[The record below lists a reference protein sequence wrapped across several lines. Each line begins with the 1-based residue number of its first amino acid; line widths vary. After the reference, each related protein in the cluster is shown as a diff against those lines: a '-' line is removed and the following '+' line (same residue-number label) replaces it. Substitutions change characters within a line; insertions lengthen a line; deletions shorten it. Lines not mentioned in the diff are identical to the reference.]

1 MSNKQKVVGKV
12 KLDSN
17 LQELQVNFLQ
27 VFNEIPSIKIT
38 GSNSFNVYMSDV
50 AKDSFK
56 LNKVVEEEIIINYI
70 AVEGDADDIPP
81 SEETITVSIQAD
93 PTNSAID
100 RFYFNNTYPM
110 TLNAEIGKLYKF
122 DISGINS
129 QHDLQ
134 FGFGQGDGH
143 WDPNYKIMGSSS
155 ADEFAQ
161 GLENSF
167 IDYKISDQNFVQL
180 RLESPAQNGVTITRD
195 ASQQDE
201 TVTYFHFWNMF
212 DANYGGLSVINFSS

>member
-1 MSNKQKVVGKV
+1 MSNKQKIVGKA
-12 KLDSN
+12 KISSN
-17 LQELQVNFLQ
+17 LQELQVNFSQ
-27 VFNEIPSIKIT
+27 AFNEKPSIKIT

-50 AKDSFK
+50 TKNNFK
-56 LNKVVEEEIIINYI
+56 LNKAVEEEITVNYI
-70 AVEGDADDIPP
+70 AIEGDPDDLPAN
-81 SEETITVSIQAD
+81 EETIIVSIQAD
-93 PTNSAID
+93 PLDSSID
-100 RFYFNNTYPM
+100 RFYFNGSYPL

-155 ADEFAQ
+155 ADQFAQ

-167 IDYKISDQNFVQL
+167 IDYETADQNFVQL
-180 RLESPAQNGVTITRD
+180 RLESPAQNGVTITRES
-195 ASQQDE
+195 SQQDE

-212 DANYGGLSVINFSS
+212 DPDFGGSSVINFGS